1 MNQVI
6 PQPAANGA
14 RAASQPADV
23 PVRTWRERAFQ
34 TIAFEVG
41 GLLLV
46 SPLWNLASGES
57 AGESLFLLV
66 CLSAAVMTWM
76 AAYNT
81 AFDLAEVRLAG
92 RVASERPHRW
102 RVLHAVGLEVSSILV
117 TWPLIA
123 LITGF
128 GWLEALAADIGLT
141 AAYAIYGYFFHL
153 GFDRLRPVLRPP
165 GSAALPYTEPTAG

>member
-1 MNQVI
+1 MD
-6 PQPAANGA
+6 AAA
-14 RAASQPADV
+14 KPHADV
-23 PVRTWRERAFQ
+23 PVRTWRERVFQ
-34 TIAFEVG
+34 TLAFELG

-46 SPLWNLASGES
+46 SPLWTLASGES
-57 AGESLFLLV
+57 TGESLFLLV

-76 AAYNT
+76 AGYNT
-81 AFDLAEVRLAG
+81 AFDRAEARLSG

-102 RVLHAVGLEVSSILV
+102 RVVHAVGLEASSILV

-141 AAYAIYGYFFHL
+141 VAYAIYGYFFHL
-153 GFDRLRPVLRPP
+153 GFDRLRPVLRSSGGGKPRHLG
-165 GSAALPYTEPTAG
+165 GSAALPFTEPTAG